1 MSLLDVDAANRFITG
16 AFPGA
21 RSEHPEVVA
30 LEPGFARLRL
40 RADASHMRPGDMING
55 PTQMTLADTAAYV
68 CVFTRAGIEPMAVTS
83 SLDMHFLRPCIG
95 PLVTVEARM
104 LRFGRKLAVMDV
116 RVFGEGHA
124 EPSAAAIVSYARA

>member
-1 MSLLDVDAANRFITG
+1 MSLLDADAVNRFLAE

-21 RSEHPEVVA
+21 RGDLPGVVA
-30 LEPGFARLRL
+30 LEPGLARLQL
-40 RADASHMRPGDMING
+40 HADASHMRPGNMVSG

-68 CVFTRAGIEPMAVTS
+68 CVFTRAGLEPMAVTS

-95 PLVTVEARM
+95 PVVTVEARM

-116 RVFGEGHA
+116 RVFGEGH
-124 EPSAAAIVSYARA
+124 EDPSAAAIVSYARP